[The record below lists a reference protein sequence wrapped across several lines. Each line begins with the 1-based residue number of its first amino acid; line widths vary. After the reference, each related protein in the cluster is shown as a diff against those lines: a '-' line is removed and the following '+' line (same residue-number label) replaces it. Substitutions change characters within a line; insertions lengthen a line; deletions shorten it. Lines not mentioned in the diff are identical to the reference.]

1 MIGQTMKPVT
11 VFSWGFWGWGTATR
25 QLIAAVDAAERRRGC
40 GLPMFVDIR
49 LRRSGRAPG
58 FRSGAFERL
67 LGRRRYRW
75 MPSLGNSNIGTR
87 KAAKIACPAVADHL
101 LDTALDVAERGS
113 RVIFFCAC
121 ESPRRA
127 ADCHRHI
134 VAGLLRRV
142 ARRRRVVVQV
152 EEWPGGQPSA
162 STRALRVSP
171 ATLVAVARGARAIP
185 LAFARA
191 PLQWVGVPWGT
202 LVELRA
208 GKDELPIAVGPAAY
222 RAGRW
227 VLPVFR
233 DDDGQPGRDVRALR
247 LQVAQWRRRYGLD

>member
-1 MIGQTMKPVT
+1 MKPVT

-25 QLIAAVDAAERRRGC
+25 QLIAAVDAAEGRRGFE
-40 GLPMFVDIR
+40 PPTFVDIR

-75 MPSLGNSNIGTR
+75 MPTLGNSNIGTR
-87 KAAKIACPAVADHL
+87 KAARIACPAAAEHL
-101 LDTALDVAERGS
+101 LDTALDAAERES
-113 RVIFFCAC
+113 RLIFFCAC
-121 ESPRRA
+121 ESPWKS
-127 ADCHRHI
+127 DCHRHI

-142 ARRRRVVVQV
+142 ARRRRVGVQV

-162 STRALRVSP
+162 SRRALRVSP
-171 ATLVAVARGARAIP
+171 ATLLAIDRGARAIP
-185 LAFARA
+185 LAFSRA
-191 PLQWVGVPWGT
+191 PRQWVGVPWGT
-202 LVELRA
+202 LVVLHT
-208 GKDELPIAVGPAAY
+208 GKDELPVAVGPAAY

-233 DDDGQPGRDVRALR
+233 DDRGQPGRDVRALR
-247 LQVAQWRRRYGLD
+247 LQVAQLRRRYRLD